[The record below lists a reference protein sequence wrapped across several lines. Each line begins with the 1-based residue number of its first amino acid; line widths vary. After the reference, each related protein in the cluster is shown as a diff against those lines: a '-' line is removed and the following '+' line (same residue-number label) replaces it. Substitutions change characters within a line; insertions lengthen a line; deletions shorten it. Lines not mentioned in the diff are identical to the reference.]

1 VAPSRTLPRVAPWP
15 FALAL
20 TVLVL
25 LLAPAFAHASAWVAE
40 QQVPLVNGRTAQ
52 PPVPQ
57 IGADAAGN
65 AVMAMLV
72 DKGPPQYVQVAG
84 RLAGSNWSAATELGI
99 ATNNT
104 GGPGLAVDPAGNAL
118 VAFVNSDNTAP
129 CNGTA
134 NACLHV
140 VSRSPSGTLTTE
152 TLFTNG
158 GTAMFEPAVAL
169 DPRGNGQAAVIW
181 RSTPS
186 AGQNIVQG
194 IRGTIG
200 GTWAAASS
208 NLGITTTST
217 LSSPRVAIDGNGVPV
232 AMYLSS
238 VTGQFNVMGSLMRG
252 STWTAPGSR
261 ANSTTGAFSALYVKT
276 NKQGDVDAIFSGQA
290 PAGKV
295 VQTTTY
301 SAATTSFPATPATIY
316 TAPTTHN
323 LNGPKIQTASDGEA
337 VAVWMDD
344 FTSTIS
350 TRAVLASVRSGG
362 TWSGPITL
370 DPNTVDT
377 SAPALAMDAAGN
389 ATAVWHSN
397 SPTITERFAVHPHG
411 GSFGSSLNAPAGN
424 SAPVVAADDA
434 GHVHAA
440 WAAGSTAVDTAVFD
454 PVPPVLSPIAANPG
468 ALLTGGATQLDA
480 TATDVW
486 SGPPSIHWDFGDGS
500 TGDGGSLTHAFA
512 LPGTFT
518 ARATATD
525 TAGNSS
531 ASTSDVQV
539 NSPAGPRSLP
549 RPVAGKTVNVEP
561 VSGEVLVLVPGSTKY
576 VPLVAP
582 AQIQDGSI
590 IDARK
595 GRVRVTIDN
604 GRGGLDTAEFYG
616 GIFKFTQPKVKAG
629 QTWFAN
635 LYLYGGSFK
644 GCPPAP
650 KNPKVAT
657 LSRKKP
663 GKQSQ
668 GKSVRHLWGSGEGAF
683 RTVGRFSSATVRG
696 TTWLTDDRCNGTLT
710 KVTTGKV
717 GVRDFVLKKTIVV
730 KKGKSY
736 FAAPKAKTARK
747 AKKR

>member
-1 VAPSRTLPRVAPWP
+1 MSPSRTLPRVASWP
-15 FALAL
+15 LALAL
-20 TVLVL
+20 TLLVL
-25 LLAPAFAHASAWVAE
+25 LLVPAFVQASAWVAQ
-40 QQVPLVNGRTAQ
+40 QQVPIVNGRTAQ
-52 PPVPQ
+52 PPLPQ

-72 DKGPPQYVQVAG
+72 DKGPPQYVQISG
-84 RLAGSNWSAATELGI
+84 RPAGSDWGAATEIGT

-104 GGPGLAVDPAGNAL
+104 GGPALAVDPAGNAL
-118 VAFVNSDNTAP
+118 IVFVNSDNTAP

-140 VSRSPSGTLTTE
+140 VSRAPSGTLTTE
-152 TLFTNG
+152 ALFTNG

-169 DPRGNGQAAVIW
+169 DPSGNGQATVIW

-186 AGQNIVQG
+186 AGQNVVQG

-200 GTWAAASS
+200 GAWPATSS
-208 NLGITTTST
+208 PLGATTTST

-232 AMYLSS
+232 AFYLST
-238 VTGQFNVMGSLMRG
+238 VTGQYNVMGSFMRG

-261 ANSTTGAFSALYVKT
+261 ANSTVGAFSALYVKT
-276 NKQGDVDAIFSGQA
+276 NRQGNVDAIFSGQG
-290 PAGKV
+290 AGTKV

-301 SAATTSFPATPATIY
+301 DAATTSFPATPATIY
-316 TAPTTHN
+316 TVVSTHN

-344 FTSTIS
+344 FTSTTS
-350 TRAVLASVRSGG
+350 TRAVLASVRTGG
-362 TWSGPITL
+362 TWGSPVTL

-397 SPTITERFAVHPHG
+397 SPSITERYAVHAHG
-411 GSFGSSLNAPAGN
+411 GSFGSSQNGPAGN
-424 SAPVVAADDA
+424 AAPVVAADDP

-454 PVPPVLSPIAANPG
+454 PVPPVLSPVAANPN
-468 ALLTGGATQLDA
+468 ALLAGGATQLDA

-486 SGPPSIHWDFGDGS
+486 SGPPSIHWDFGDGT
-500 TGDGGSLTHAFA
+500 TGDGASLTHTFPLA
-512 LPGTFT
+512 GTFT
-518 ARATATD
+518 AKATATD
-525 TAGNSS
+525 AAGNSS
-531 ASTSDVQV
+531 AGTSDVQV
-539 NSPAGPRSLP
+539 STPAGPRSLP
-549 RPVAGKTVNVEP
+549 RPVAGQSVNVEP
-561 VSGEVLVLVPGSTKY
+561 VTGKVLVKVPGSHQY

-582 AQIQDGSI
+582 AQIQDGAI

-595 GRVRVTIDN
+595 GRVRITIDN

-616 GIFKFTQPKVKAG
+616 GIFKFTQPKAKSG
-629 QTWFAN
+629 QTSFAN
-635 LYLYGGSFK
+635 LYLFGGSFK
-644 GCPPAP
+644 GCPSAP
-650 KNPKVAT
+650 KNPKIAT
-657 LSRKKP
+657 LSRKRS
-663 GKQSQ
+663 GKQAQ

-683 RTVGRFSSATVRG
+683 RTVGRYSSATVRG

-710 KVTTGKV
+710 KVTAGKV
-717 GVRDFVLKKTIVV
+717 GVRDFVLRKTIVI